1 MDRLYVA
8 AEGATRGANPMDLIT
23 VAIDSQLNRRTFWE
37 SLNNFHH
44 TI

>member
-1 MDRLYVA
+1 MDRFYVA
-8 AEGATRGANPMDLIT
+8 AEGATRGTDPVNLIP